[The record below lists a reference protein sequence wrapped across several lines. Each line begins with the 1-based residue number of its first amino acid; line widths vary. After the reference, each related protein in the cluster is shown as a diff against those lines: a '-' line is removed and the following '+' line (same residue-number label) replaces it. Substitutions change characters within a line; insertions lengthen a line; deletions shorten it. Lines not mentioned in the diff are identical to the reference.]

1 MHNKA
6 ISNLLEETADLLD
19 LHQENEFRSKAIRS
33 SAFAVSKIEQ
43 SLCGLSLDEI
53 ASFKGVGKSTASK
66 ILEICTNG
74 DFQEHLELMAKTPA
88 GILELFEIKGLGPK
102 KIALLWKGLGVESPG
117 ELLYACNENRLVS
130 LKGFGEK
137 TQTEIKKNLEF
148 KASQKGYYHFAKAEA
163 YAERFISLLKSTAFN
178 YELSFV
184 GEFRRKCEVV
194 KQIDLLTKAPFEDI
208 QAVIETLQDGGF
220 QVLQTDNFKTVFS
233 SSGGPD
239 LVIHHQ
245 IGNPV
250 WFSFKLTGPES
261 HVSEV
266 MKRLKIENSD
276 YNEWLDESEIYKNA
290 GLDFVE
296 PEMRD
301 LPGFVSASWKIVAND
316 DLKGCLH
323 NHSTYSDGA
332 STLKEMASACKSLGL
347 QYFAICDHSKS
358 AFYAGGLKEEDV
370 VRQHLEIDQL
380 NKELYPFVI
389 FKGIESDILNDGSL
403 DYSNEVLATFDVV
416 VASIHSGL
424 KMDEEKATARII
436 KAIENPYTTI
446 LGHPTGRLLLSRQ
459 GYPLDHLKVIDACA
473 ANGVAIELNAHPYR
487 LDLDWRWLN
496 TAVEKGVLISIN
508 PDAHHTDGLKDMCFG
523 VNVARKAGV
532 GPQHILNAMDLNA
545 FTHWL
550 SSRKKS

>member
-43 SLCGLSLDEI
+43 GLCGLSLDEI
-53 ASFKGVGKSTASK
+53 ASFKGVGKSTATK
-66 ILEICTNG
+66 ILEICATG
-74 DFQEHLELMAKTPA
+74 DFQEHLELISKTPA
-88 GILELFEIKGLGPK
+88 GILELFDIKGLGPK

-137 TQTEIKKNLEF
+137 TQAEIKKNLEF
-148 KASQKGYYHFAKAEA
+148 KASQKGFFHYAQAEA
-163 YAERFISLLKSTAFN
+163 YADSFISVLKSNNFN
-178 YELSFV
+178 HDLSFV
-184 GEFRRKCEVV
+184 GDFRRKCEVV
-194 KQIDLLTKAPFEDI
+194 KQIDLFTKASYNDFLSVLEKLNE
-208 QAVIETLQDGGF
+208 AGF
-220 QVLQTDNFKTVFS
+220 QFLHNDDTQSKFN
-233 SSGGPD
+233 SSGGPE
-239 LVIHHQ
+239 LVIHHD
-245 IGNPV
+245 GENHV
-250 WFSFKLTGPES
+250 WSVFNLTGPEL
-261 HVSEV
+261 HVSGV
-266 MKRLKIENSD
+266 KSKLGIENPE
-276 YNEWLDESEIYKNA
+276 NQIWADEKAIYFAA
-290 GLDFVE
+290 GLSFIE

-301 LPGFVSASWKIVAND
+301 LDGFVSASWKIVDND

-332 STLKEMASACKSLGL
+332 STLKEMANACKAQGL

-370 VRQHLEIDQL
+370 IRQHIEIDQL
-380 NKELYPFVI
+380 NKELKPFVI
-389 FKGIESDILNDGSL
+389 LKGIESDVLTDGSL
-403 DYSNEVLATFDVV
+403 DYSDEVLASFDVV

-436 KAIENPYTTI
+436 KAVENPYTTI

-459 GYPLDHLKVIDACA
+459 GYPLDHRKVIDACA

-487 LDLDWRWLN
+487 LDIDWRWLN
-496 TAVEKGVLISIN
+496 AAIEKGVFISIN
-508 PDAHHTDGLKDMCFG
+508 PDAHHIDGIRDMRFG
-523 VNVARKAGV
+523 VNVARKAGIGAHHV
-532 GPQHILNAMDLNA
+532 LNAMDLNA
-545 FTHWL
+545 FMSWL
-550 SSRKKS
+550 SNRKMS

>member
-43 SLCGLSLDEI
+43 GLCGLSLDEI

-66 ILEICTNG
+66 IMEICATG
-74 DFQEHLELMAKTPA
+74 DFQEHLDLLSKTPA

-148 KASQKGYYHFAKAEA
+148 KASQKGFFHYAKAEA
-163 YAERFISLLKSTAFN
+163 YADQFIAVLKSAAFN
-178 YELSFV
+178 FDLTFV
-184 GEFRRKCEVV
+184 GDIRRKCEVV
-194 KQIDLLTKAPFEDI
+194 KQVDLFTKATYGDFFPIADKLNDAGFKVLRHDDI
-208 QAVIETLQDGGF
+208 QTTF
-220 QVLQTDNFKTVFS
+220 N

-239 LVIHHQ
+239 LVIHHE
-245 IGNPV
+245 NCNSV
-250 WFSFKLTGPES
+250 WSVFNLTGPEI
-261 HVSEV
+261 HVSGI
-266 MKRLKIENSD
+266 KSKLKIENPESQD
-276 YNEWLDESEIYKNA
+276 WADEPAIYNSA
-290 GLDFVE
+290 GLEYIE

-301 LPGFVSASWKIVAND
+301 LVDFVPPSWNIISND

-332 STLKEMASACKSLGL
+332 SALKEMANTCKTMGL

-370 VRQHLEIDQL
+370 IRQHNEIDQL
-380 NKELYPFVI
+380 NKELNPFVI
-389 FKGIESDILNDGSL
+389 FKGIESDILTDGSL
-403 DYSNEVLATFDVV
+403 DYSNEVLASFDVV

-436 KAIENPYTTI
+436 KAVENPYTTI

-459 GYPLDHLKVIDACA
+459 GYPLDHRKVIDACA

-508 PDAHHTDGLKDMCFG
+508 PDAHHTDGVGDMRFG
-523 VNVARKAGV
+523 VNVARKAGIGAHHV
-532 GPQHILNAMDLNA
+532 LNAMDLTA
-545 FTHWL
+545 FISWL
-550 SSRKKS
+550 SNRKKS

>member
-43 SLCGLSLDEI
+43 ALCGLSLDEI

-66 ILEICTNG
+66 ILEICNNG

-178 YELSFV
+178 YDLSFV

-220 QVLQTDNFKTVFS
+220 QVFHTDNFKTVFS

-239 LVIHHQ
+239 LVIHHL
-245 IGNPV
+245 IGNSV
-250 WFSFKLTGPES
+250 WFGFKLTGPES

-266 MKRLKIENSD
+266 MKRLKVENSD
-276 YNEWLDESEIYKNA
+276 YNEWLDESEVYKKA

-347 QYFAICDHSKS
+347 EYFAICDHSKS

-508 PDAHHTDGLKDMCFG
+508 PDAHHTDGLKDMRFG

-532 GPQHILNAMDLNA
+532 GPQHILNAMDLNT